1 MGRPADLVLTGGRVE
16 PIAPRNAPADAV
28 AVTDGRISA
37 VGNTAEVEG
46 VIGPTTR
53 VVRLN
58 GETVLPGFQDAHCHA
73 VYGGLMHTEANLHD
87 LPDEDAYLAA
97 VKAWADAHPDLEWVT
112 GDGWH
117 YGTFGSPMPHRSA
130 LDRVVPDRPVF
141 LSAYDGHTAWVNSRA
156 LELAGIGPD
165 TPDPEHGR
173 FERDPDGM
181 PTGALVEDA
190 VAAVDRLIPEP
201 SHETLVQALLDSQRQ
216 LHAWGITGWHDPGVN
231 PEWLPVY
238 QEVTADGRLTAR
250 VVAAQQW
257 QPWGKDR
264 EPDPLP
270 RLLAGRESSEKIGLR
285 SDVVKFFLDGVFESQ
300 TAYLLE
306 PYLEP
311 DGAPGTNRSRPEYE
325 QGELDAAVTELERLG
340 FDCHFHAI
348 GDAAVRQALDA
359 VAAARAANGPRDAR
373 HSIAHIELIDAADIP
388 RFGQLGVAA
397 NMQPFWA
404 HLDEETRDIQLPH
417 IGPDRYD
424 ARYAFG
430 DLRRTGARLAI
441 GSDWT
446 VTTADPLQILEVAI
460 RRIFPTQRDDPPW
473 RPDQRLDLDTALAA
487 ATVGSAWVSR
497 METDTGTIEVGK
509 LADLVVLD
517 RDLRAVPDGQ
527 TADATVQLTFVGG
540 AAVYERGL
548 SPGSS

>member
-1 MGRPADLVLTGGRVE
+1 ME
-16 PIAPRNAPADAV
+16 PIAPRTTPADAV
-28 AVTDGRISA
+28 AVTEGRISA
-37 VGNTAEVEG
+37 IGTMAEVEG
-46 VIGPTTR
+46 LRGPSTR

-73 VYGGLMHTEANLHD
+73 VYGGLMHTECNLHE
-87 LPDEDAYLAA
+87 LPDEAAYLAA
-97 VKAWADAHPDLEWVT
+97 VKAWADAHPDLEWIT

-117 YGTFGSPMPHRSA
+117 YGTFGSPMPHRAA
-130 LDRVVPDRPVF
+130 LDRVVPDRPAIMTAF
-141 LSAYDGHTAWVNSRA
+141 DGHTAWVNSRA
-156 LELAGIGPD
+156 LELAGIGPE
-165 TPDPEHGR
+165 TPDPERGR
-173 FERDPDGM
+173 FIRDDDGM

-190 VAAVDRLIPEP
+190 VAAVSRLVPEP
-201 SHETLVQALLDSQRQ
+201 THETLVQALLDSQRQ

-238 QEVTADGRLTAR
+238 QEVVADGHLTAR

-264 EPDPLP
+264 DADPLP
-270 RLLAGRESSEKIGLR
+270 RLLAGRERSRTVGLR
-285 SDVVKFFLDGVFESQ
+285 SDVVKFFLDGVVESQ

-306 PYLEP
+306 PYLEA
-311 DGAPGTNRSRPEYE
+311 DSQPGMNRSRPEYA
-325 QGELDAAVTELERLG
+325 QDELEAAVAELERHG

-359 VAAARAANGPRDAR
+359 VAAARRVNGPRDAR
-373 HSIAHIELIDAADIP
+373 HSIAHIELIDRADIP
-388 RFGQLGVAA
+388 RFAELGVAA

-404 HLDEETRDIQLPH
+404 HLDEETRNIQVP
-417 IGPDRYD
+417 IVGPDRYH

-430 DLRRTGARLAI
+430 DLFRTGARLAV

-446 VTTADPLQILEVAI
+446 VTTADPLQILEVAT
-460 RRIFPTQRDDPPW
+460 RRIFPTRRDDPPW

-497 METDTGTIEVGK
+497 MEADSGTIEVGK
-509 LADLVVLD
+509 RADLVVLD
-517 RDLRAVPDGQ
+517 RDLRAIPDGFL
-527 TADATVQLTFVGG
+527 ADASVRLAFVAGES
-540 AAVYERGL
+540 VYEG
-548 SPGSS
+548 